1 MEMTVKILL
10 LLAFAA
16 HIVLWQCDRMLTYTD
31 GGRFGFKDFGD
42 NKRLS
47 EVFGKTPASRPMLSV
62 MLGTFAMAAA
72 LPGYLALCEW
82 TGQFSKMHALLMAA
96 GAALFCLTGTAHH
109 IFCGVSEWIYI
120 RMNRTEEAREI
131 ICDFFKKTLPAMY
144 VCYAGLLLFAAALLA
159 AVAGGITDLPRWAC
173 VFNTLPLF
181 LIMTPLRIVG
191 AGNLANAIM
200 LLGLSILI

>member
-16 HIVLWQCDRMLTYTD
+16 HIVLWQCDRLLTYTD
-31 GGRFGFKDFGD
+31 GGRFGFKDLGD

-47 EVFGKTPASRPMLSV
+47 KVFGKTPASRPMLSV

-159 AVAGGITDLPRWAC
+159 AVADGITDLPRWAC

>member
-16 HIVLWQCDRMLTYTD
+16 HIVLWQCDRLLTYTD
-31 GGRFGFKDFGD
+31 GGRFGFKDLGD

-159 AVAGGITDLPRWAC
+159 AVADGITDLPRWAC

>member
-1 MEMTVKILL
+1 MDMTLKILL
-10 LLAFAA
+10 LLAIAA

-31 GGRFGFKDFGD
+31 GGRFSFRDLGD
-42 NKRLS
+42 NKKLS

-82 TGQFSKMHALLMAA
+82 TGQFSKTYALLMAA
-96 GAALFCLTGTAHH
+96 GAVLFCLTGTAHH

-120 RMNRTEEAREI
+120 RMGRTEEARET
-131 ICDFFKKTLPAMY
+131 ICDFFKKTMLAMY
-144 VCYAGLLLFAAALLA
+144 VCYVGLPLFA
-159 AVAGGITDLPRWAC
+159 AVAGGVTDLPRWAC
-173 VFNTLPLF
+173 IFNTLPLF
-181 LIMTPLRIVG
+181 LIMMPLRVVG

-200 LLGLSILI
+200 LLGLFILI